1 MIQIDSLEQNIKVYL
16 FYRYPAKMNSSEHS
30 GYQEAN
36 LNAGHHLNVEE
47 LNELHPLWSKDLLE
61 TGSPDYKPSSQK
73 VSFSKETRNRDEVG
87 KDMKEKTDFMER
99 GNRPLCKALKV
110 VEASVYDK
118 PIYQVFLGE
127 ENKFVVNA
135 VDIIIGDILECL
147 VKGETY
153 RFNNS
158 SSTKLRPS
166 PAIINKIK
174 VAYVKFRYFANL
186 QPLPTS
192 PRDEKTYTLEGRMEV
207 LKVLPI
213 QETNMPTLVRQ
224 ASRSVFCDGPKVDD
238 LEERYLKLLGR

>member
-1 MIQIDSLEQNIKVYL
+1 
-16 FYRYPAKMNSSEHS
+16 MNSSEMNSSEMKSSEHS

-36 LNAGHHLNVEE
+36 LNAGHHLDIEE
-47 LNELHPLWSKDLLE
+47 LNELHPLWSKELLQPS
-61 TGSPDYKPSSQK
+61 SPDYKPNPKK

-87 KDMKEKTDFMER
+87 KDRKEKTDFMER
-99 GNRPLCKALKV
+99 GSRPLCKVLKL

-147 VKGETY
+147 IKGETY

-186 QPLPTS
+186 PPLPTS
-192 PRDEKTYTLEGRMEV
+192 PRHEKTDTLEERMEV

-213 QETNMPTLVRQ
+213 QETNIPTLVRQ
-224 ASRSVFCDGPKVDD
+224 ASMSVFCDGPKVDD

>member
-1 MIQIDSLEQNIKVYL
+1 
-16 FYRYPAKMNSSEHS
+16 MNSNEHS

-47 LNELHPLWSKDLLE
+47 LNELHPLWSKELPE
-61 TGSPDYKPSSQK
+61 PGSPEYKLGSQK
-73 VSFSKETRNRDEVG
+73 VYFSKETQNRDEVG

-99 GNRPLCKALKV
+99 GSRPLCKALKV
-110 VEASVYDK
+110 VKASVYDK

-127 ENKFVVNA
+127 ENKFIVNA

-147 VKGETY
+147 IKGETY

-166 PAIINKIK
+166 PTVINKIK

-186 QPLPTS
+186 PPLPI
-192 PRDEKTYTLEGRMEV
+192 PQNPFEERMEA

-213 QETNMPTLVRQ
+213 QGTNMPTLVRQ

-238 LEERYLKLLGR
+238 LEERYLKLLGRIEY